1 MNEKKDADRDSCA
14 SHCSSA
20 RIVEILDPRGEVS
33 YRRPVDD
40 LAVWQALRTRGY
52 AVRAPNTF
60 RVKSID
66 EFPCV
71 AGRSHKVVIDANGV
85 TVYADEQSDDHIP
98 DVGK

>member
-1 MNEKKDADRDSCA
+1 MNEQSDS
-14 SHCSSA
+14 SRCSSA

-40 LAVWQALRTRGY
+40 VAVWQALRTRGY

-60 RVKSID
+60 RVKSLD
-66 EFPCV
+66 ELPCV
-71 AGRSHKVVIDANGV
+71 SGRSHKVTIDENGV
-85 TVYADEQSDDHIP
+85 TVYADEQSDDHIH

>member
-1 MNEKKDADRDSCA
+1 MSENINRDSVA
-14 SHCSSA
+14 SQCSSA

-52 AVRAPNTF
+52 AVRAPLTF
-60 RVKSID
+60 RVKSLD

-71 AGRSHKVVIDANGV
+71 AGRSHKVVIDENGV
-85 TVYADEQSDDHIP
+85 TVYADEHSDDHIP